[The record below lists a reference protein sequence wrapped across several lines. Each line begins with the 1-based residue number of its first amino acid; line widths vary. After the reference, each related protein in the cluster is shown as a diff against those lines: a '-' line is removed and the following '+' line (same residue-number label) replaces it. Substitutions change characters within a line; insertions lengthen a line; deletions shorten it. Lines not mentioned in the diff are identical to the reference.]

1 MSFLLARYWARPR
14 QTCTGA
20 AIRCPEVLVRDL
32 AHNSLEVSDTV
43 TDGNCG
49 VHGFG
54 SSLADGGKYNKILC
68 IDVCI
73 QRIQGDDE
81 HKHRGDARILAEAVR

>member
-1 MSFLLARYWARPR
+1 MRLLLMSFLLARYWARPR
-14 QTCTGA
+14 QTCTGD

-54 SSLADGGKYNKILC
+54 LSLADAGKYNKILASTSAFKE
-68 IDVCI
+68 V
-73 QRIQGDDE
+73 RAMMNTNTE
-81 HKHRGDARILAEAVR
+81 VMLA